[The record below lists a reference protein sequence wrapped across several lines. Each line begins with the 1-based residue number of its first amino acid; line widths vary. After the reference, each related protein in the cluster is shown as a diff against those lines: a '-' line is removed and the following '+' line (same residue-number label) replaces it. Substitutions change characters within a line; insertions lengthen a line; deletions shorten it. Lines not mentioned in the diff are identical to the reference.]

1 MASKVGTPKGFRDFG
16 PEVVWKR
23 QHILNTI
30 KQVFELHGFMP
41 IETPTLENL
50 STLTGKYGEE
60 GDKLLFKVLN
70 SGDYLKKA
78 NEEALNEK
86 DSRKLTSSIS
96 EKGMR
101 YDLTVPLARYVV
113 EHQNDISFPFKR
125 YQMQPVWRADRP
137 QKGRYREFWQCDAD
151 IIGSD
156 SLLNEV
162 ELLEIYAEVFERLK
176 LPVEILF
183 NNRKV
188 LAGVANHFG
197 IDAEAFAVQL
207 DKLDKIGYDKVAEL
221 LNALPTVGNR
231 NEEINASSL
240 KRFKE
245 EIGDDTE
252 KLNAEFASSAL
263 VNVLLGVGEVEDI
276 LENLN
281 FENLKFDIYLARGL
295 DYYTGTV
302 MEVKCTD
309 SNISIGSLGGGGR
322 YDNLCEVYGLPNV
335 TGVGISFGLDRIYDV
350 MEELQLWPASAAKT
364 TTLLFVNFDESL
376 HSQILK
382 YANACRAANVSTEVY
397 PDTAE
402 SNNQRKKQWKYATN
416 KRIRYTAELT
426 ETGEIM
432 LSDSANGDKTTMS
445 IEKLIDKLSS

>member
-176 LPVEILF
+176 LPVEIQFNHRGILTDIARYFNVEPNLF
-183 NNRKV
+183 
-188 LAGVANHFG
+188 ATE
-197 IDAEAFAVQL
+197 I
-207 DKLDKIGYDKVAEL
+207 DKLDKIGFEKVVQNLFEL
-221 LNALPTVGNR
+221 DNPNSGEFIKKSEAISYFR
-231 NEEINASSL
+231 NMEQDYLAGL
-240 KRFKE
+240 KNFVLE
-245 EIGDDTE
+245 NSG
-252 KLNAEFASSAL
+252 KLNVENIRAIEFLSKHLDSQIFKL
-263 VNVLLGVGEVEDI
+263 DL
-276 LENLN
+276 
-281 FENLKFDIYLARGL
+281 FLARGL

-309 SNISIGSLGGGGR
+309 PNINIGSLGGGGR

-350 MEELQLWPASAAKT
+350 MEELQLWPANAAKT
-364 TTLLFVNFDESL
+364 TSLLFVNFDEKL
-376 HSQILK
+376 HATILK
-382 YANACRAANVSTEVY
+382 YANACRAANISTEVY

-416 KRIRYTAELT
+416 KQIRYTAEVLT
-426 ETGEIM
+426 NGQIM
-432 LSDSANGDKTTMS
+432 LTDSKGDKTTVAIEAL
-445 IEKLIDKLSS
+445 IEKLKDL